1 MSMARQ
7 IAALQRLTVK
17 ELRSRYAE
25 VFGEPTNANNRDW
38 LLRRIAW
45 RLQELAEGGLSDRA
59 KRRAAEL
66 ASALRSIK
74 R

>member
-17 ELRSRYAE
+17 ELRDRFAE

-38 LLRRIAW
+38 LLKRIAW
-45 RLQELAEGGLSDRA
+45 RLQELAEGGLSERA

-66 ASALRSIK
+66 ANDWRK
-74 R
+74 